1 MPANKP
7 ACLLIHLQLA
17 LPADMTVTGPGKW
30 LACLLPI
37 LTHSLTRSLSQYGNR
52 STTRPALPVVFHWAS
67 PTTGLQLGQPYQWPT
82 TWPALPVAYHLAGP
96 ISRSITGNASVLPP
110 VLPANRPASLLL
122 CLPIGLPAC
131 LPISLLACSYTCK

>member
-1 MPANKP
+1 MPADKP

-82 TWPALPVAYHLAGP
+82 TWPTLPVG
-96 ISRSITGNASVLPP
+96 LPP
-110 VLPANRPASLLL
+110 PLQLFCLQS
-122 CLPIGLPAC
+122 CLPIGL
-131 LPISLLACSYTCK
+131 LACYFACQ